1 MLARK
6 RALGRST
13 VRSMLYEWSRKRRD
27 VTSPEVFSDEEAS
40 FMTRFAFRVLVVA
53 MILAL
58 LPTVSFAA
66 GESSAGSANTTAAP
80 PAATSP
86 AATTAASPSPAT
98 SLPGSDPLLN
108 LLVSKG
114 LLTQS
119 EATNLAGAAM
129 PEVRKNVLLLLRD
142 KGILTNADLNAL
154 NVSAASAATSA
165 AATLEPAAPQT
176 TGPTTPA
183 VIAAVAPVRVL
194 QVDPPKREGLIP
206 DIKMG
211 SGARLK
217 PYGFFKAS
225 VVHD

>member
-80 PAATSP
+80 PAAT
-86 AATTAASPSPAT
+86 ATA
-98 SLPGSDPLLN
+98 
-108 LLVSKG
+108 
-114 LLTQS
+114 
-119 EATNLAGAAM
+119 
-129 PEVRKNVLLLLRD
+129 
-142 KGILTNADLNAL
+142 
-154 NVSAASAATSA
+154 A

-217 PYGFFKAS
+217 P
-225 VVHD
+225 